1 MVLKFPENTCFK
13 LNMQQAFEIEI
24 LVKQTRI
31 IPNAQHFISI
41 KMNYKFTSF
50 KQFFLKFY
58 QRIDQNPIEDVL
70 NITFKNSWF
79 VDFLQISPRDIPS
92 LMKKFNKDV
101 VLDKKFLLQKEK
113 KVVERYLDKTENL
126 IQYEKMYIAMFKDLF
141 FGDYVDFLLLLRIE
155 DTYLYLTIKMGKKNI
170 KIEMNYEELHMEFD
184 YLISEIQEYFK
195 EII

>member
-1 MVLKFPENTCFK
+1 LKFPENTCFK

>member
-1 MVLKFPENTCFK
+1 MKFPENTCFK

-184 YLISEIQEYFK
+184 YLIYEIQEYFK

>member
-1 MVLKFPENTCFK
+1 MKFPENTCFK